1 MDKNTELDKKSQQP
15 PVMSKYII
23 EKSFFVVIMFY
34 LNLNMFI
41 LLMKTLVSF
50 LILQIKV
57 QLWQKSFNTHT
68 HTFTQPLYLITIPKT
83 G

>member
-1 MDKNTELDKKSQQP
+1 MDKKTELDKKSQQP

-57 QLWQKSFNTHT
+57 QL
-68 HTFTQPLYLITIPKT
+68 
-83 G
+83 

>member
-57 QLWQKSFNTHT
+57 QL
-68 HTFTQPLYLITIPKT
+68 
-83 G
+83 